1 MKKWHKSIFYTLF
14 SILLKR
20 RNMKINCRNKIIVLL
35 VLFVCQLSFSQV
47 KKNESIGTETVNVVK
62 PYSPTISDAFKVKET
77 PSLDDAG
84 NQPKETIKYSIL
96 SVPVASTFTPSKGN
110 AQGVD
115 KSKKERL
122 FNNYATLGVGNYGTL
137 NAELFVTQDLGN
149 NDYLAGMLRHHSSQG
164 GIKDVNLND
173 EFYDTGLNIGY
184 GQNNRDMSWGVDAG
198 YQNQVY
204 NWYGLPADFGMTL
217 PPATQEDLI
226 RGINPNHSYNTI
238 SLGGNA
244 EFNEGIFSKVSARFT
259 HFSDS
264 FSSSENRF
272 YVKPT
277 FKVDVMDQA
286 INTNVIV
293 DHVSGSFK
301 HNYAWDNVEPLKYSL
316 TNFGIEP
323 SFVVHENDWTLEL
336 GAGLFYALDSEN
348 SGNKFYI
355 YPKVNASYKLVG
367 DLMIFYTGVNGG
379 LNQNSYADFVTDNP
393 FLSPTLNM
401 RPSSTQYNV
410 FAGLKGKLA
419 NNVNY
424 NVTASYLNEKDKA
437 LFKSNDYTEDF
448 SNQNYAFGNSF
459 GVVYEDIRTFR
470 FYGELKADFSQ
481 NVTFGINGTFN
492 SYSTDNGIEAWN
504 LPSMKLSSTL
514 DVNITKQWY
523 AGFNIFYVGERKDM
537 QSNLNAGVDPVI
549 TTLKSYFDAN
559 AHLGYKYN
567 ERLTFFL
574 KLNNIGNQ
582 AYERWLN
589 YPVQGFQVL
598 VGGNYKF
605 DF

>member
-1 MKKWHKSIFYTLF
+1 VLFTAQF
-14 SILLKR
+14 SIA
-20 RNMKINCRNKIIVLL
+20 
-35 VLFVCQLSFSQV
+35 Q

-77 PSLDDAG
+77 PSLDDSG
-84 NQPKETIKYSIL
+84 NQPKEVIKYSIL
-96 SVPVASTFTPSKGN
+96 SVPVASTFTPSKGK
-110 AQGVD
+110 AEGVE
-115 KSKKERL
+115 KAKKERL
-122 FNNYATLGVGNYGTL
+122 FNNYATLGLGNYSTL
-137 NAELFVTQDLGN
+137 NAELFVNQDLGN
-149 NDYLAGMLRHHSSQG
+149 NDYLAGMFRHHSSQG
-164 GIKDVNLND
+164 GIKDVELND
-173 EFYDTGLNIGY
+173 EFYDTAINVGY
-184 GQNNRDMSWGVDAG
+184 GQNNRDNSWNVDLG
-198 YQNQVY
+198 YQNQIY
-204 NWYGLPADFGMTL
+204 NWYGLPSDFGSTI
-217 PPATQEDLI
+217 PDQRYDLVNS
-226 RGINPNHSYNTI
+226 INPDHSYNTI
-238 SLGGNA
+238 WLGGNA
-244 EFNEGIFSKVSARFT
+244 EFTESIFSNLAAKFT

-264 FSSSENRF
+264 YSSSENRF
-272 YVKPT
+272 FVKPT
-277 FKVDVMDQA
+277 FTVDLMDQA
-286 INTNVIV
+286 IKTNVIV

-301 HNYAWDNVEPLKYSL
+301 NNYLQDNTEALKYSF
-316 TNFGIEP
+316 TNVGIEP
-323 SFVVHENDWTLEL
+323 SFVINENDWTLEL
-336 GAGLFYALDSEN
+336 GAGVFYSADSEN

-379 LNQNSYADFVTDNP
+379 LTQNSYADFVNENP

-424 NVTASYLNEKDKA
+424 NLTGSYMNEKDKA
-437 LFKSNDYTEDF
+437 LFKANDYTEVITNED
-448 SNQNYAFGNSF
+448 YAFGNSF

-492 SYSTDNGIEAWN
+492 SYNTDNAVEAWN
-504 LPSMKLSSTL
+504 LPTMKLSSTL

-523 AGFNIFYVGERKDM
+523 AGLNVFYVGERKDM
-537 QSNLNAGVDPVI
+537 QTNTSLGVNAEPI
-549 TTLKSYFDAN
+549 TLKSYFDAN
-559 AHLGYKYN
+559 AHLGYKFN

-582 AYERWLN
+582 AYEKWLN

-598 VGGNYKF
+598 GGANYKF

>member
-1 MKKWHKSIFYTLF
+1 MLFTAQF
-14 SILLKR
+14 SIA
-20 RNMKINCRNKIIVLL
+20 
-35 VLFVCQLSFSQV
+35 Q

-77 PSLDDAG
+77 PSLDDSG
-84 NQPKETIKYSIL
+84 NQPKEVIKYSIL
-96 SVPVASTFTPSKGN
+96 SVPVASTFTPSKGK
-110 AQGVD
+110 AEGVE
-115 KSKKERL
+115 KAKKERL
-122 FNNYATLGVGNYGTL
+122 FNNYATLGLGNYSTL
-137 NAELFVTQDLGN
+137 NAELFVNQDLGN
-149 NDYLAGMLRHHSSQG
+149 NDYLAGMFRHHSSQG
-164 GIKDVNLND
+164 GIKDVELND
-173 EFYDTGLNIGY
+173 EFYDTAINIGY
-184 GQNNRDMSWGVDAG
+184 GQNNRDNSWNIDLG
-198 YQNQVY
+198 YQNQIY
-204 NWYGLPADFGMTL
+204 NWYGLPSDFGSTI
-217 PPATQEDLI
+217 PDQRYDLVNS
-226 RGINPNHSYNTI
+226 INPDHSYNTFWI
-238 SLGGNA
+238 GGNA
-244 EFNEGIFSKVSARFT
+244 EFTESIFSNLSTKFT

-264 FSSSENRF
+264 YSSSENRF
-272 YVKPT
+272 FVKPT
-277 FKVDVMDQA
+277 FTVDVMDQA
-286 INTNVIV
+286 IKTNVIV

-301 HNYAWDNVEPLKYSL
+301 NNYLQDNTEALKYSF
-316 TNFGIEP
+316 TNVGIEP
-323 SFVVHENDWTLEL
+323 SFVINENDWTLEL
-336 GAGLFYALDSEN
+336 GAGVFYSADSEN

-379 LNQNSYADFVTDNP
+379 LTQNSYADFVTENP

-424 NVTASYLNEKDKA
+424 NLTGSYMNEKDKA
-437 LFKSNDYTEDF
+437 LFKANDYTEVITNED
-448 SNQNYAFGNSF
+448 YAFGNSF

-492 SYSTDNGIEAWN
+492 SYNTDNAVEAWN
-504 LPSMKLSSTL
+504 LPTMKLSSTL
-514 DVNITKQWY
+514 DVNITKQLY
-523 AGFNIFYVGERKDM
+523 AGLNVFYVGERKDM
-537 QSNLNAGVDPVI
+537 QVNSGVMANYAPI
-549 TTLKSYFDAN
+549 TLKSYFDAN
-559 AHLGYKYN
+559 AHVGYKFN

-582 AYERWLN
+582 AYEKWLN

-598 VGGNYKF
+598 GGANYKF

>member
-1 MKKWHKSIFYTLF
+1 
-14 SILLKR
+14 
-20 RNMKINCRNKIIVLL
+20 MKINFQNKTIILIL
-35 VLFVCQLSFSQV
+35 LFVFQLSFAQ
-47 KKNESIGTETVNVVK
+47 KKEETIGTETVNVVK

-77 PSLDDAG
+77 PSLDDSG
-84 NQPKETIKYSIL
+84 NQAKETIKYSIL
-96 SVPVASTFTPSKGN
+96 SVPVASTFTPSKGK
-110 AQGVD
+110 AAGVD
-115 KSKKERL
+115 KSKQERL

-149 NDYLAGMLRHHSSQG
+149 NDYVAGMFRHHSSQG
-164 GIKDVNLND
+164 GIKDVFLND
-173 EFYDTGLNIGY
+173 EFYDTALNVGY
-184 GQNNRDMSWGVDAG
+184 GQNNRDMSWNIDLG
-198 YQNQVY
+198 YQNQIY
-204 NWYGLPADFGMTL
+204 NWYGLPVDFGSTL
-217 PPATQEDLI
+217 LPQDRFILI
-226 RGINPNHSYNTI
+226 DKINPNHSYNTI
-238 SLGGNA
+238 SLGGNID
-244 EFNEGIFSKVSARFT
+244 FTDGIFSKVATRFT

-277 FKVDVMDQA
+277 FKVDVMDQS
-286 INTNVIV
+286 INTNVII
-293 DHVSGSFK
+293 DHVSGSFEN
-301 HNYAWDNVEPLKYSL
+301 NYFENTGQPIKYSL
-316 TNFGIEP
+316 TNFGVEP
-323 SFVVHENDWTLEL
+323 SFVVNENDWTLEL
-336 GAGLFYALDSEN
+336 GAGLYYGLDSEN

-379 LNQNSYADFVTDNP
+379 LNQNSYADFVTENP

-419 NNVNY
+419 NNVSY
-424 NVTASYLNEKDKA
+424 NLTGSYLSEKDKA
-437 LFKSNDYTEDF
+437 LFKSNDYTEDIT
-448 SNQNYAFGNSF
+448 NQNYAYGNSF
-459 GVVYEDIRTFR
+459 GVIYEDIRTFR
-470 FYGELKADFSQ
+470 FYGELKADFSE

-492 SYSTDNGIEAWN
+492 SYKTDGQLEAWN
-504 LPSMKLSSTL
+504 LPTMKLSSSL

-523 AGFNIFYVGERKDM
+523 AGLNVFYVGERKDM
-537 QSNLNAGVDPVI
+537 QSNLDLVTEPTVI
-549 TTLKSYFDAN
+549 SLKSYFDAN
-559 AHLGYKYN
+559 AHLGYKFS

-582 AYERWLN
+582 AYEKWLN

-598 VGGNYKF
+598 GGANYKF

>member
-1 MKKWHKSIFYTLF
+1 
-14 SILLKR
+14 
-20 RNMKINCRNKIIVLL
+20 MKINCRNKIIVLL

-184 GQNNRDMSWGVDAG
+184 GQNNRDMSWGVDLG

-217 PPATQEDLI
+217 APGTQEDLI

-238 SLGGNA
+238 SVGGNA
-244 EFNEGIFSKVSARFT
+244 EFNEGIFSKISTRFT

-272 YVKPT
+272 YLKPT
-277 FKVDVMDQA
+277 FKVDIMDQA
-286 INTNVIV
+286 INTNIIV
-293 DHVSGSFK
+293 DHVSGSFE
-301 HNYAWDNVEPLKYSL
+301 HNYAWDNTEPLKYSL

-323 SFVVHENDWTLEL
+323 SFVVHENEWTLEL

-379 LNQNSYADFVTDNP
+379 LNQNSYADFVTENP

-419 NNVNY
+419 NNVSY
-424 NVTASYLNEKDKA
+424 NLTGSYLNEKNKA

-492 SYSTDNGIEAWN
+492 SYNTDNVVEAWN
-504 LPSMKLSSTL
+504 LPTMKLSSTL

-523 AGFNIFYVGERKDM
+523 AGLNVFYVGERKDM
-537 QSNLNAGVDPVI
+537 QTNLDFGTDPVI

-582 AYERWLN
+582 AYQRWLN

>member
-1 MKKWHKSIFYTLF
+1 
-14 SILLKR
+14 
-20 RNMKINCRNKIIVLL
+20 MKINCHNKIIILL
-35 VLFVCQLSFSQV
+35 VLFVVQVSFSQI
-47 KKNESIGTETVNVVK
+47 KKEETIGTETVNVVK
-62 PYSPTISDAFKVKET
+62 PYSPTISDAFKIKET
-77 PSLDDAG
+77 PSLDDTG

-96 SVPVASTFTPSKGN
+96 SVPVASTFTPSKGK
-110 AQGVD
+110 AEGVE
-115 KSKKERL
+115 KSKREKL

-137 NAELFVTQDLGN
+137 NAELFVNQDLGN
-149 NDYLAGMLRHHSSQG
+149 NDYVAGMFRHHSSQG
-164 GIKDVNLND
+164 GIKGVDLND
-173 EFYDTGLNIGY
+173 EFYDTALNVGY
-184 GQNNRDMSWGVDAG
+184 GVNNRDMSWNVDLG
-198 YQNQVY
+198 YQNQLY
-204 NWYGLPADFGMTL
+204 NWYGLPAEFGSTL
-217 PPATQEDLI
+217 AGQTRNDLI

-238 SLGGNA
+238 SLGGNV
-244 EFNEGIFSKVSARFT
+244 EFNEGIFSKISTKFT

-272 YVKPT
+272 YVKPS
-277 FKVDVMDQA
+277 FKVEVMDQS
-286 INTNVIV
+286 INTNIIV
-293 DHVSGSFK
+293 DHVSGSFE
-301 HNYAWDNVEPLKYSL
+301 HNYARDNTQPLKYSL

-323 SFVVHENDWTLEL
+323 SFVILENDWTLEL
-336 GAGLFYALDSEN
+336 GAGLFYGLDSEN

-379 LNQNSYADFVTDNP
+379 LEQNSYADFVNDNP

-401 RPSSTQYNV
+401 KPTNNQYTV

-419 NNVNY
+419 NNINY
-424 NVTASYLNEKDKA
+424 SLTGSYLNEKDKA
-437 LFKSNDYTEDF
+437 LYKGNDYTEDF

-459 GVVYEDIRTFR
+459 GVVYDDVRTFR
-470 FYGELKADFSQ
+470 FYGELKADFSR
-481 NVTFGINGTFN
+481 NVSFGINGTFN
-492 SYSTDNGIEAWN
+492 SYKYDGIEAWN
-504 LPSMKLSSTL
+504 LPSMKISSNL

-523 AGFNIFYVGERKDM
+523 AGLNVFFVGERKDM
-537 QSNLNAGVDPVI
+537 QSNLDLGTDPVI

-567 ERLTFFL
+567 ERLTCFL

-582 AYERWLN
+582 AYEKWLN

-598 VGGNYKF
+598 VGANYKF

>member
-1 MKKWHKSIFYTLF
+1 MKL
-14 SILLKR
+14 
-20 RNMKINCRNKIIVLL
+20 NCRHKIIILL
-35 VLFVCQLSFSQV
+35 VLFTAQFSIAQ

-77 PSLDDAG
+77 PSLDDSG
-84 NQPKETIKYSIL
+84 NQPKEVIKYSIL
-96 SVPVASTFTPSKGN
+96 SVPVASTFTPSKGK
-110 AQGVD
+110 AEGVE
-115 KSKKERL
+115 KAKKERL
-122 FNNYATLGVGNYGTL
+122 FNNYATLGLGNYSTL
-137 NAELFVTQDLGN
+137 NAELFVNQDLGN
-149 NDYLAGMLRHHSSQG
+149 NDYLAGMFRHHSSQG
-164 GIKDVNLND
+164 GIKDVELND
-173 EFYDTGLNIGY
+173 EFYDTAINVGY
-184 GQNNRDMSWGVDAG
+184 GQNNRDNSWNVDLG
-198 YQNQVY
+198 YQNQIY
-204 NWYGLPADFGMTL
+204 NWYGLPSDFGSTI
-217 PPATQEDLI
+217 PDQRYDLVNS
-226 RGINPNHSYNTI
+226 INPDHSYNTI
-238 SLGGNA
+238 WLGGNA
-244 EFNEGIFSKVSARFT
+244 EFTESIFSNLAAKFT

-264 FSSSENRF
+264 YSSSENRF
-272 YVKPT
+272 FVKPT
-277 FKVDVMDQA
+277 FTVDLMDQA
-286 INTNVIV
+286 IKTNVIV

-301 HNYAWDNVEPLKYSL
+301 NNYLQDNTEALKYSF
-316 TNFGIEP
+316 TNVGIEP
-323 SFVVHENDWTLEL
+323 SFVINENDWTLEL
-336 GAGLFYALDSEN
+336 GAGVFYSADSEN

-379 LNQNSYADFVTDNP
+379 LTQNSYADFVNENP

-424 NVTASYLNEKDKA
+424 NLTGSYMNEKDKA
-437 LFKSNDYTEDF
+437 LFKANDYTEVITNED
-448 SNQNYAFGNSF
+448 YAFGNSF

-492 SYSTDNGIEAWN
+492 SYNTDNAVEAWN
-504 LPSMKLSSTL
+504 LPTMKLSSTL

-523 AGFNIFYVGERKDM
+523 AGLNVFYVGERKDM
-537 QSNLNAGVDPVI
+537 QTNTSLGVNAEPI
-549 TTLKSYFDAN
+549 TLKSYFDAN
-559 AHLGYKYN
+559 AHLGYKFN

-582 AYERWLN
+582 AYEKWLN

-598 VGGNYKF
+598 GGANYKF

>member
-1 MKKWHKSIFYTLF
+1 
-14 SILLKR
+14 
-20 RNMKINCRNKIIVLL
+20 MKINCQNKTIIIL
-35 VLFVCQLSFSQV
+35 VLFVVQLSFSQ
-47 KKNESIGTETVNVVK
+47 KKNETIGTETVNVVK

-77 PSLDDAG
+77 PSLDDTG

-96 SVPVASTFTPSKGN
+96 SVPVASTFTPSKGK
-110 AQGVD
+110 AEGVE
-115 KSKKERL
+115 KSKREKL

-137 NAELFVTQDLGN
+137 NAELFVNQDLGN
-149 NDYLAGMLRHHSSQG
+149 NDYVAGMFRHHSSQG
-164 GIKDVNLND
+164 GIKGVDLND
-173 EFYDTGLNIGY
+173 EFYDTALNVAY
-184 GQNNRDMSWGVDAG
+184 GVNNRDMAWNVELG
-198 YQNQVY
+198 YQNQLY
-204 NWYGLPADFGMTL
+204 NWYGLPAEFGLNLAGQTRD
-217 PPATQEDLI
+217 DLI

-238 SLGGNA
+238 SLGGNI
-244 EFNEGIFSKVSARFT
+244 EFNEGIFSKIATKFT

-277 FKVDVMDQA
+277 FKVEVMDQS
-286 INTNVIV
+286 INTNIIV
-293 DHVSGSFK
+293 DHVSGSFE
-301 HNYAWDNVEPLKYSL
+301 HNYTLNNTEPLKYSL

-323 SFVVHENDWTLEL
+323 SFVILENDWTLEL
-336 GAGLFYALDSEN
+336 GAGLFYGLDSEN
-348 SGNKFYI
+348 SGKKFYI

-379 LNQNSYADFVTDNP
+379 LEQNSYADFVTDNP

-401 RPSSTQYNV
+401 KPTNNQYTV

-419 NNVNY
+419 NNINY
-424 NVTASYLNEKDKA
+424 NLTGSYLNEKDKA
-437 LFKSNDYTEDF
+437 LYKANDYTEDF

-459 GVVYEDIRTFR
+459 GVVYDDVRTFR
-470 FYGELKADFSQ
+470 FYGELKADFSR
-481 NVTFGINGTFN
+481 NVSFGINGTFN
-492 SYSTDNGIEAWN
+492 SYKYDGLEAWN
-504 LPSMKLSSTL
+504 LPSMKLSSNL

-523 AGFNIFYVGERKDM
+523 AGLNIFYVGERKDM
-537 QSNLNAGVDPVI
+537 QSNLDLGTDPVI
-549 TTLKSYFDAN
+549 LTLKSYFDAN

-582 AYERWLN
+582 AYEKWLN

>member
-1 MKKWHKSIFYTLF
+1 
-14 SILLKR
+14 
-20 RNMKINCRNKIIVLL
+20 MKINCQNKIIILL
-35 VLFVCQLSFSQV
+35 VLFVVQVSFAQ
-47 KKNESIGTETVNVVK
+47 KKKEETIGTETVNVVK

-77 PSLDDAG
+77 PSLDDTG

-96 SVPVASTFTPSKGN
+96 SVPVASTFTPSKGK
-110 AQGVD
+110 AEGVE
-115 KSKKERL
+115 KSKKEKL

-137 NAELFVTQDLGN
+137 NAELFVNQDLGN
-149 NDYLAGMLRHHSSQG
+149 NDYVAGMFRHHSSQG
-164 GIKDVNLND
+164 GIKGVDLND
-173 EFYDTGLNIGY
+173 EFYDTALNVAY
-184 GQNNRDMSWGVDAG
+184 GVNNRDMAWNVELG
-198 YQNQVY
+198 YQNQLY
-204 NWYGLPADFGMTL
+204 NWYGLPAEFGSTL
-217 PPATQEDLI
+217 AGQTRDDLI
-226 RGINPNHSYNTI
+226 RSINPNHSYNTI
-238 SLGGNA
+238 DLGGNI
-244 EFNEGIFSKVSARFT
+244 EFNEGIFSKISTKFT

-272 YVKPT
+272 YVKPS
-277 FKVDVMDQA
+277 FKVEVMDQS
-286 INTNVIV
+286 INTNIIV
-293 DHVSGSFK
+293 DHVSGSFE
-301 HNYAWDNVEPLKYSL
+301 HNYARDNTQPLKYSL

-323 SFVVHENDWTLEL
+323 SFVILENDWTLEL
-336 GAGLFYALDSEN
+336 GAGLFYGLDSEN

-379 LNQNSYADFVTDNP
+379 LEQNSYADFVTDNP

-401 RPSSTQYNV
+401 RPTSNQYTV

-419 NNVNY
+419 NNINY
-424 NVTASYLNEKDKA
+424 NLTGSYLNEKDKA
-437 LFKSNDYTEDF
+437 LYKGNDYTEDF

-459 GVVYEDIRTFR
+459 AVVYDDVRTFR
-470 FYGELKADFSQ
+470 FYGELKADFSR
-481 NVTFGINGTFN
+481 NVSFGINGTFN
-492 SYSTDNGIEAWN
+492 SYKYDGIEAWN
-504 LPSMKLSSTL
+504 LPSMKISSNL

-523 AGFNIFYVGERKDM
+523 AGLNVFFVGERKDM
-537 QSNLNAGVDPVI
+537 QSNLALGTDPVI

-582 AYERWLN
+582 AYEKWLN

>member
-1 MKKWHKSIFYTLF
+1 
-14 SILLKR
+14 
-20 RNMKINCRNKIIVLL
+20 MKINCHNKIIILL
-35 VLFVCQLSFSQV
+35 VLFVVQISFAQV
-47 KKNESIGTETVNVVK
+47 KKEETIGTETVNVVK

-77 PSLDDAG
+77 PSLDDSG

-96 SVPVASTFTPSKGN
+96 SVPVASTFTPSKGK
-110 AQGVD
+110 AEGVE
-115 KSKKERL
+115 KSKREKL
-122 FNNYATLGVGNYGTL
+122 FNNYATLGLGNYGTL
-137 NAELFVTQDLGN
+137 NAELFVNQDLGN
-149 NDYLAGMLRHHSSQG
+149 NDYVAGMFRHHSSQG
-164 GIKDVNLND
+164 GIKDVDLND
-173 EFYDTGLNIGY
+173 EFYDTALNIAY
-184 GQNNRDMSWGVDAG
+184 GVNNRDMAWNIDLG

-204 NWYGLPADFGMTL
+204 NWYGLPAEFGATL
-217 PPATQEDLI
+217 AGQTRDDLI

-238 SLGGNA
+238 SLGGNI
-244 EFNEGIFSKVSARFT
+244 EFNEGIFSKISTKFT

-272 YVKPT
+272 YVKPS
-277 FKVDVMDQA
+277 FKVQVMDQS
-286 INTNVIV
+286 INTNIIV
-293 DHVSGSFK
+293 DHVSGSFE
-301 HNYAWDNVEPLKYSL
+301 HNYARDNTSPLKYSL

-323 SFVVHENDWTLEL
+323 SFVILENDWTLEL
-336 GAGLFYALDSEN
+336 GAGLFYGLDSEN

-379 LNQNSYADFVTDNP
+379 LEQNSYADFVNDNP

-401 RPSSTQYNV
+401 RPTNNKYTV

-419 NNVNY
+419 NNINY
-424 NVTASYLNEKDKA
+424 NVTGSYLNEKDKA
-437 LFKSNDYTEDF
+437 LYKGNDYTEDF

-459 GVVYEDIRTFR
+459 GVVYDDVRTFR
-470 FYGELKADFSQ
+470 FYGELKADFSR
-481 NVTFGINGTFN
+481 NVSFGINGTFN
-492 SYSTDNGIEAWN
+492 SYKYDGIEAWN
-504 LPSMKLSSTL
+504 LPSMKLSSNL

-523 AGFNIFYVGERKDM
+523 AGLNVFYVGERKDM
-537 QSNLNAGVDPVI
+537 QSNLDLGTDPVI

-567 ERLTFFL
+567 ERLTCFL

-582 AYERWLN
+582 AYEKWLN

-598 VGGNYKF
+598 VGANYKF

>member
-1 MKKWHKSIFYTLF
+1 
-14 SILLKR
+14 
-20 RNMKINCRNKIIVLL
+20 MKINCHNKIIILL
-35 VLFVCQLSFSQV
+35 VLFVVQVSFSQV
-47 KKNESIGTETVNVVK
+47 KKEETIGTETVNVVK

-77 PSLDDAG
+77 PSLDDSG

-96 SVPVASTFTPSKGN
+96 SVPVASTFTPSKGK
-110 AQGVD
+110 AEGVE
-115 KSKKERL
+115 KSKREKL
-122 FNNYATLGVGNYGTL
+122 FNNYATLGLGNYGTL
-137 NAELFVTQDLGN
+137 NAELFVNQDLGN
-149 NDYLAGMLRHHSSQG
+149 NDYVAGMFRHHSSQG
-164 GIKDVNLND
+164 GIKDVDLND
-173 EFYDTGLNIGY
+173 EFYDTALNIAY
-184 GQNNRDMSWGVDAG
+184 GVNNRDMAWNIDLG

-204 NWYGLPADFGMTL
+204 NWYGLPAEFGATL
-217 PPATQEDLI
+217 AGQTRDDLI

-238 SLGGNA
+238 SLGGNI
-244 EFNEGIFSKVSARFT
+244 EFNEGIFSKISTKFT

-272 YVKPT
+272 YVKPS
-277 FKVDVMDQA
+277 FKVEVMDQS
-286 INTNVIV
+286 INTNIIV
-293 DHVSGSFK
+293 DHVSGSFE
-301 HNYAWDNVEPLKYSL
+301 HNYARDNTSPLKYSL

-323 SFVVHENDWTLEL
+323 SFVILENDWTLEL
-336 GAGLFYALDSEN
+336 GAGLFYGLDSEN

-379 LNQNSYADFVTDNP
+379 LEQNSYADFVNDNP

-401 RPSSTQYNV
+401 RPTNNQYTV

-419 NNVNY
+419 NNINY
-424 NVTASYLNEKDKA
+424 NVTGSYLNEKDKA
-437 LFKSNDYTEDF
+437 LYKGNDYTEDF

-459 GVVYEDIRTFR
+459 GVVYDDVRTFR
-470 FYGELKADFSQ
+470 FYGELKADFSR
-481 NVTFGINGTFN
+481 NVSFGINGTFN
-492 SYSTDNGIEAWN
+492 SYKYDGIEAWN
-504 LPSMKLSSTL
+504 LPSMKLSSNL

-523 AGFNIFYVGERKDM
+523 AGLNVFYVGERKDM
-537 QSNLNAGVDPVI
+537 QSNLNLGTDPVI

-567 ERLTFFL
+567 ERLTCFL

-582 AYERWLN
+582 AYEKWLN

-598 VGGNYKF
+598 VGANYKF

>member
-1 MKKWHKSIFYTLF
+1 VLFTAQF
-14 SILLKR
+14 SIA
-20 RNMKINCRNKIIVLL
+20 
-35 VLFVCQLSFSQV
+35 Q

-77 PSLDDAG
+77 PSLDDSG
-84 NQPKETIKYSIL
+84 NQPKEVIKYSIL
-96 SVPVASTFTPSKGN
+96 SVPVASTFTPSKGK
-110 AQGVD
+110 AEGVE
-115 KSKKERL
+115 KAKKERL
-122 FNNYATLGVGNYGTL
+122 FNNYATLGLGNYSTL
-137 NAELFVTQDLGN
+137 NAELFVNQDLGN
-149 NDYLAGMLRHHSSQG
+149 NDYLAGMFRHHSSQG
-164 GIKDVNLND
+164 GIKDVELND
-173 EFYDTGLNIGY
+173 EFYDTAINVGY
-184 GQNNRDMSWGVDAG
+184 GQNNRDNSWNVDLG
-198 YQNQVY
+198 YQNQIY
-204 NWYGLPADFGMTL
+204 NWYGLPSDFGSTI
-217 PPATQEDLI
+217 PDQRYDLVNS
-226 RGINPNHSYNTI
+226 INPDHSYNTI
-238 SLGGNA
+238 WLGGNA
-244 EFNEGIFSKVSARFT
+244 EFTESIFSNLAAKFT

-264 FSSSENRF
+264 YSSSENRF
-272 YVKPT
+272 FVKPT
-277 FKVDVMDQA
+277 FTVDVMDQA
-286 INTNVIV
+286 IKTNVIV

-301 HNYAWDNVEPLKYSL
+301 NNYLQDNTEALKYSF
-316 TNFGIEP
+316 TNVGIEP
-323 SFVVHENDWTLEL
+323 SFVINENDWTLEL
-336 GAGLFYALDSEN
+336 GAGVFYSADSEN

-379 LNQNSYADFVTDNP
+379 LTQNSYADFVSENP

-410 FAGLKGKLA
+410 FAGLRGKLA

-424 NVTASYLNEKDKA
+424 NLTGSYMNEKDKA
-437 LFKSNDYTEDF
+437 LFKANDYTEVITNED
-448 SNQNYAFGNSF
+448 YAFGNSF

-492 SYSTDNGIEAWN
+492 SYNTDNAVEAWN
-504 LPSMKLSSTL
+504 LPTMKLSSTL

-523 AGFNIFYVGERKDM
+523 AGLNVFYVGERKDM
-537 QSNLNAGVDPVI
+537 QTNTSLGVNAEPI
-549 TTLKSYFDAN
+549 TLKSYFDAN
-559 AHLGYKYN
+559 AHLGYKFN

-582 AYERWLN
+582 AYEKWLN

-598 VGGNYKF
+598 GGANYKF

>member
-1 MKKWHKSIFYTLF
+1 M
-14 SILLKR
+14 R
-20 RNMKINCRNKIIVLL
+20 INCQNKIIILL
-35 VLFVCQLSFSQV
+35 VLFVVQVSFAQ
-47 KKNESIGTETVNVVK
+47 KKKEETIGTETVNVVK

-77 PSLDDAG
+77 PSLDDTG

-96 SVPVASTFTPSKGN
+96 SVPVASTFTPSKGK
-110 AQGVD
+110 AEGVE
-115 KSKKERL
+115 KSKREKL

-137 NAELFVTQDLGN
+137 NAELFVNQDLGN
-149 NDYLAGMLRHHSSQG
+149 NDYVAGMFRHHSSQG
-164 GIKDVNLND
+164 GIKGIDLND
-173 EFYDTGLNIGY
+173 EFYDTAVNVGY
-184 GQNNRDMSWGVDAG
+184 GVNNRDMSWNVDLG

-204 NWYGLPADFGMTL
+204 NWYGLPADFGSTL
-217 PPATQEDLI
+217 AGQTRDDLI

-238 SLGGNA
+238 SLGGNV
-244 EFNEGIFSKVSARFT
+244 EFNEGIFSKISTKFT

-272 YVKPT
+272 YVKPS
-277 FKVDVMDQA
+277 FKVEVMDQS
-286 INTNVIV
+286 INTNIIV
-293 DHVSGSFK
+293 DHVSGSFE
-301 HNYAWDNVEPLKYSL
+301 HNYARDNTSPLKYSL

-323 SFVVHENDWTLEL
+323 SFVILENDWTLEL
-336 GAGLFYALDSEN
+336 GAGLFYGLDSEN

-379 LNQNSYADFVTDNP
+379 LEQNSYADFVNDNP

-401 RPSSTQYNV
+401 RPTNNQYTV

-419 NNVNY
+419 NNINY
-424 NVTASYLNEKDKA
+424 NVTGSYLNEKDKA
-437 LFKSNDYTEDF
+437 LYKGNDYTEDF

-459 GVVYEDIRTFR
+459 GVVYDDVRTFR
-470 FYGELKADFSQ
+470 FYGELKADFSR
-481 NVTFGINGTFN
+481 NVSFGINGTFN
-492 SYSTDNGIEAWN
+492 SYKYDGIEAWN
-504 LPSMKLSSTL
+504 LPSMKLSSNL

-523 AGFNIFYVGERKDM
+523 AGLNVFYVGERKDM
-537 QSNLNAGVDPVI
+537 QSNLDLGTDPVI

-559 AHLGYKYN
+559 AHVGYKYN
-567 ERLTFFL
+567 ERLTCFL

-582 AYERWLN
+582 AYEKWLN

-598 VGGNYKF
+598 VGANYKF

>member
-1 MKKWHKSIFYTLF
+1 
-14 SILLKR
+14 
-20 RNMKINCRNKIIVLL
+20 MKINCHNKIIILL
-35 VLFVCQLSFSQV
+35 VLFVVQISFAQV
-47 KKNESIGTETVNVVK
+47 KKEETIGTETVNVVK

-77 PSLDDAG
+77 PSLDDSG

-96 SVPVASTFTPSKGN
+96 SVPVASTFTPSKGK
-110 AQGVD
+110 AEGVE
-115 KSKKERL
+115 KSKREKL
-122 FNNYATLGVGNYGTL
+122 FNNYATLGLGNYGTL
-137 NAELFVTQDLGN
+137 NAELFVNQDLGN
-149 NDYLAGMLRHHSSQG
+149 NDYVAGMFRHHSSQG
-164 GIKDVNLND
+164 GIKDVDLND
-173 EFYDTGLNIGY
+173 EFYDTALNIAY
-184 GQNNRDMSWGVDAG
+184 GVNNRDMAWNIDLG

-204 NWYGLPADFGMTL
+204 NWYGLPAEFGATL
-217 PPATQEDLI
+217 AGQTRDDLI

-238 SLGGNA
+238 SLGGNI
-244 EFNEGIFSKVSARFT
+244 EFNEGVFSKISTKFT

-272 YVKPT
+272 YVKPS
-277 FKVDVMDQA
+277 FKVEVMDQS
-286 INTNVIV
+286 INTNIIV
-293 DHVSGSFK
+293 DHVSGSFE
-301 HNYAWDNVEPLKYSL
+301 HNYARDNTSPLKYSL

-323 SFVVHENDWTLEL
+323 SFVILENDWTLEL
-336 GAGLFYALDSEN
+336 GAGLFYGLDSEN

-379 LNQNSYADFVTDNP
+379 LEQNSYADFVNDNP

-401 RPSSTQYNV
+401 RPTNNQYTV

-419 NNVNY
+419 NNINY
-424 NVTASYLNEKDKA
+424 NVTGSYLNEKDKA
-437 LFKSNDYTEDF
+437 LYKGNDYTEDF

-459 GVVYEDIRTFR
+459 GVVYDDVRTFR
-470 FYGELKADFSQ
+470 FYGELKADFSR
-481 NVTFGINGTFN
+481 NVSFGINGTFN
-492 SYSTDNGIEAWN
+492 SYKYDGIEAWN
-504 LPSMKLSSTL
+504 LPSMKLSSNL

-523 AGFNIFYVGERKDM
+523 AGLNVFYVGERKDM
-537 QSNLNAGVDPVI
+537 QSNLDLGTDPVI

-567 ERLTFFL
+567 ERLTCFL

-582 AYERWLN
+582 AYEKWLN

-598 VGGNYKF
+598 VGANYKF

>member
-1 MKKWHKSIFYTLF
+1 
-14 SILLKR
+14 
-20 RNMKINCRNKIIVLL
+20 MKINCPNKIIILL
-35 VLFVCQLSFSQV
+35 VLFVVQVSFSQ
-47 KKNESIGTETVNVVK
+47 KKKEETIGTETVNVVK

-77 PSLDDAG
+77 PSLDDSG

-96 SVPVASTFTPSKGN
+96 SVPVASTFTPSKGK
-110 AQGVD
+110 AEGVE
-115 KSKKERL
+115 KSKREKL

-137 NAELFVTQDLGN
+137 NAELFVNQDLGN
-149 NDYLAGMLRHHSSQG
+149 NDYVAGMFRHHSSQG

-173 EFYDTGLNIGY
+173 EFYDTSLNVGY
-184 GQNNRDMSWGVDAG
+184 GVNNRDMAWNVDLG

-204 NWYGLPADFGMTL
+204 NWYGLPADFGSTL
-217 PPATQEDLI
+217 SGQTRDDLI
-226 RGINPNHSYNTI
+226 RSINPNHSYNTI
-238 SLGGNA
+238 SLGGNV
-244 EFNEGIFSKVSARFT
+244 EFNEGIFSKISTKFT

-272 YVKPT
+272 YVKPS
-277 FKVDVMDQA
+277 FKVEVMDQS
-286 INTNVIV
+286 INTNIIV
-293 DHVSGSFK
+293 DHVSGSFE
-301 HNYAWDNVEPLKYSL
+301 HNYARDNTSPLKYSL

-323 SFVVHENDWTLEL
+323 SFVILENDWTLEL
-336 GAGLFYALDSEN
+336 GAGLFYGLDSEN

-379 LNQNSYADFVTDNP
+379 LEQNSYADFVTENP

-401 RPSSTQYNV
+401 RPTNNQYTV

-419 NNVNY
+419 NNINY
-424 NVTASYLNEKDKA
+424 NLTGSYLNEKDKA
-437 LFKSNDYTEDF
+437 LFVANNYTEDF

-459 GVVYEDIRTFR
+459 GVVYDDVRTFR
-470 FYGELKADFSQ
+470 FYGELKADFSR
-481 NVTFGINGTFN
+481 NVSFGINGTFN
-492 SYSTDNGIEAWN
+492 SYKQDAIEVWN
-504 LPSMKLSSTL
+504 LPSMKISSNL

-523 AGFNIFYVGERKDM
+523 AGLNVFFVGERKDAQM
-537 QSNLNAGVDPVI
+537 NPDLGPEYKI
-549 TTLKSYFDAN
+549 YTLKSYFDAN

-582 AYERWLN
+582 AYQKWLN

>member
-1 MKKWHKSIFYTLF
+1 
-14 SILLKR
+14 
-20 RNMKINCRNKIIVLL
+20 MKINCHNKIIILL
-35 VLFVCQLSFSQV
+35 VLFAVQLSFAQ
-47 KKNESIGTETVNVVK
+47 KKKEETIGTETVNVVK

-77 PSLDDAG
+77 PSLDDSG

-96 SVPVASTFTPSKGN
+96 SVPVASTFTPSKGK
-110 AQGVD
+110 AEGVE
-115 KSKKERL
+115 KSKREKL

-137 NAELFVTQDLGN
+137 NAELFVNQDLGN
-149 NDYLAGMLRHHSSQG
+149 NDYVAGMFRHHSSQG
-164 GIKDVNLND
+164 GIKGVELND
-173 EFYDTGLNIGY
+173 EFYDTALNVGY
-184 GQNNRDMSWGVDAG
+184 GVNNRDMAWNVDLG

-204 NWYGLPADFGMTL
+204 NWYGLPAEFGTTL
-217 PPATQEDLI
+217 AGQTRDDLI

-238 SLGGNA
+238 SLGGNI
-244 EFNEGIFSKVSARFT
+244 EFNEGIFSKISTKFT

-272 YVKPT
+272 YVKPS
-277 FKVDVMDQA
+277 FKVEVMDQS
-286 INTNVIV
+286 INTNIIV
-293 DHVSGSFK
+293 DHVSGSFE
-301 HNYAWDNVEPLKYSL
+301 HNYARDNTSALKYSL

-323 SFVVHENDWTLEL
+323 SFVILENDWTLEL
-336 GAGLFYALDSEN
+336 GAGLFYGLDSEN

-379 LNQNSYADFVTDNP
+379 LEQNFYADFVNDNP

-401 RPSSTQYNV
+401 RPTNNQYTV

-419 NNVNY
+419 NNINY
-424 NVTASYLNEKDKA
+424 NVTGSYLNEKDKA
-437 LFKSNDYTEDF
+437 LYKGNDYTEDF

-459 GVVYEDIRTFR
+459 GVVYDDVRTFR
-470 FYGELKADFSQ
+470 FYGELKADFSR
-481 NVTFGINGTFN
+481 NVSFGINGTFN
-492 SYSTDNGIEAWN
+492 SYKYDGIEAWN
-504 LPSMKLSSTL
+504 LPSMKLSSNL

-523 AGFNIFYVGERKDM
+523 AGLNVFYVGERKDM
-537 QSNLNAGVDPVI
+537 QSNLDLGTDPVI

-567 ERLTFFL
+567 ERLTCFL

-582 AYERWLN
+582 AYEKWLN

-598 VGGNYKF
+598 VGANYKF

>member
-1 MKKWHKSIFYTLF
+1 
-14 SILLKR
+14 
-20 RNMKINCRNKIIVLL
+20 MKINCQNKIIVLL
-35 VLFVCQLSFSQV
+35 LLFVVQLSFSQT
-47 KKNESIGTETVNVVK
+47 KKEETIGTETVNVVK
-62 PYSPTISDAFKVKET
+62 PYSPTISDAFKIKET
-77 PSLDDAG
+77 PSLDDTG

-96 SVPVASTFTPSKGN
+96 SVPVASTFTPSKGK
-110 AQGVD
+110 AEGVE
-115 KSKKERL
+115 KSKKEKL

-137 NAELFVTQDLGN
+137 NAELFVNQDLGN
-149 NDYLAGMLRHHSSQG
+149 NDYVAGMFRHHSSQG
-164 GIKDVNLND
+164 GISGVDLND
-173 EFYDTGLNIGY
+173 EFYDTALNVAY
-184 GQNNRDMSWGVDAG
+184 GVNNRDMAWNIELG
-198 YQNQVY
+198 YQNQLY
-204 NWYGLPADFGMTL
+204 NWYGLPAEFGSTL
-217 PPATQEDLI
+217 AGQTRDDLI

-238 SLGGNA
+238 SLGGNV
-244 EFNEGIFSKVSARFT
+244 EFNEGIFSKIATKFT

-277 FKVDVMDQA
+277 FKVEVMDQS
-286 INTNVIV
+286 INTNIIV
-293 DHVSGSFK
+293 DHVSGSFE
-301 HNYAWDNVEPLKYSL
+301 HNYARDNTQPLKYSL

-323 SFVVHENDWTLEL
+323 SFVILENDWTLEL
-336 GAGLFYALDSEN
+336 GAGLFYGLDSEN

-379 LNQNSYADFVTDNP
+379 LEQNSYADFANENQ

-401 RPSSTQYNV
+401 RPTNNQYTV

-419 NNVNY
+419 NNINY
-424 NVTASYLNEKDKA
+424 NITGSYLNEKDKA
-437 LFKSNDYTEDF
+437 LFKGNDYTEDF

-459 GVVYEDIRTFR
+459 GVVYDDVRTFR

-481 NVTFGINGTFN
+481 NVSFGINGTFN
-492 SYSTDNGIEAWN
+492 SYKFDGLEAWN
-504 LPSMKLSSTL
+504 LPSMKLSSNL

-523 AGFNIFYVGERKDM
+523 AGLNVFYVGERKDM
-537 QSNLNAGVDPVI
+537 QSNLDLGTDPVI

-559 AHLGYKYN
+559 AHVGYKYN

-582 AYERWLN
+582 AYQKWMN